1 MAWTGGDALRG
12 VTRTDLSRRSGIL
25 THRRERLRWA
35 KGQEFRVLSIDGGG
49 IKGILPANV
58 LALLEQEFCQGSIAR
73 QFDLVVGTST
83 GGIIALALGA
93 GMEAANISRLYEER
107 GREIFPP
114 HPLLGHILLNL
125 RSWVRHRR
133 DRASLDRMLEGA
145 LGSRTLAEAQAR
157 LCIPALDAEHGG
169 EIYVFKTPH
178 HPDYRRDWKRSMVE
192 AAKATSAAQSYLLP
206 FRSGVNEFLD
216 GGLWANN
223 PILVGVVEALSAFD
237 VDPSQVRV
245 LSLGCAESR
254 YRIGRWQRSLGGKL
268 FWAGNVVEAALH
280 FQSQS
285 ALGQAGLLIGADRI
299 FRLAAPPLSQEIA
312 LDDWEAARKRLPTI
326 ARQLVDEFG
335 EPIATTF
342 LDGERTP
349 FVPFHGRTRSSAG
362 AAIS

>member
-1 MAWTGGDALRG
+1 LKRAIPD
-12 VTRTDLSRRSGIL
+12 DLSRRSGIL
-25 THRRERLRWA
+25 ACRRERLPWP
-35 KGQEFRVLSIDGGG
+35 KHQEFRILSIDGGG

-58 LALLEQEFCQGSIAR
+58 LALFEQEFCRGSIAR

-83 GGIIALALGA
+83 GGIIALGLGA
-93 GMEAANISRLYEER
+93 GLKAADIRQLYEER
-107 GREIFPP
+107 GREAFPP
-114 HPLLGHILLNL
+114 QPLAGCIWLNL

-133 DRASLDRMLEGA
+133 DRAPLDRMLADA
-145 LGSRTLAEAQAR
+145 LGARTLAESQVR
-157 LCIPALDAEHGG
+157 LCIPALDAEHDG

-192 AAKATSAAQSYLLP
+192 AAKATSAAQSYLSP

-237 VDPSQVRV
+237 VEPSQVRV
-245 LSLGCAESR
+245 LSLGCVESR
-254 YRIGRWQRSLGGKL
+254 YKIGWWQRSFGGKL

-299 FRLAAPPLSQEIA
+299 FRLAAPPLSQGIA
-312 LDDWEAARKRLPTI
+312 LDDWKAARNRPPVI
-326 ARQLVDEFG
+326 ARQLVVEFG
-335 EPIATTF
+335 ETITSTF
-342 LDGERTP
+342 LEGERTP
-349 FVPFHGRTRSSAG
+349 FVPFHGRTTEH
-362 AAIS
+362 